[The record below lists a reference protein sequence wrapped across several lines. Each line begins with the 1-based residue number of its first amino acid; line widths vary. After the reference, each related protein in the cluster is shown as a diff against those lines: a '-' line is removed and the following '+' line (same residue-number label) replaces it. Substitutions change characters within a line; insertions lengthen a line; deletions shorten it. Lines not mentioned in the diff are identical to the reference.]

1 MYGVETCDSHNVK
14 VKVIFTIVEMLFGAL
29 RAVST
34 VGARA
39 FSSAPPSVCL
49 VLQWLSC
56 CNIHHQE
63 NVTWK
68 SKYVTLF
75 WKGKSFQV
83 WALGRLNH
91 VAIAVPDL
99 QVVGTSR
106 QAFFIVVCALHSIMI
121 LMMMMMMMTS

>member
-49 VLQWLSC
+49 VLQWLLW
-56 CNIHHQE
+56 CNI
-63 NVTWK
+63 
-68 SKYVTLF
+68 KYVTLF
-75 WKGKSFQV
+75 WIGNSFQV

-106 QAFFIVVCALHSIMI
+106 QAFFNCCVCTAQYYDFDDDDDDDDVKL
-121 LMMMMMMMTS
+121 TSLST